1 MNIVT
6 FPYELYFA
14 PASNL
19 VAKLLAREVSSTKL
33 TVALY
38 ERIGKLN
45 LRLNAMVTLCQKRAL
60 KLSGPVRPEA
70 GSRDDIRPLEDLPIS
85 IRECI
90 SRACARPTG

>member
-38 ERIGKLN
+38 ERIGKL
-45 LRLNAMVTLCQKRAL
+45 VTLCQKRAQI
-60 KLSGPVRPEA
+60 KRP
-70 GSRDDIRPLEDLPIS
+70 S
-85 IRECI
+85 
-90 SRACARPTG
+90 PTGGWEPGRHTAA